1 MALIAVNTRM
11 LIKDKLDGTGWFA
24 FETLKRIVT
33 QHPEHRFIFF
43 FDRKFNAE
51 FIFSS
56 NILPVVIYPQARH
69 PWLWY
74 TWFEISIHRALKK
87 YRPDLFF
94 SPESFICSKAAVPQ
108 VAVIHDLNFE
118 HFPQY
123 MPAQV
128 ARYYSK
134 WSRIAA
140 QNAKRIGTVS
150 EFSRQDI
157 VKTYNINIEKT
168 DVLYNG
174 IHDLYKPLSAAE
186 QEQVRNQYTLGCRY
200 IIYTGSLH
208 QRKNTA
214 NMVRAFA
221 QYKKK
226 YGGELKFVLVSDRSK
241 MEGDLQLAL
250 SEIGIEKDL
259 IFTGR
264 LSAKALAQLTASAE
278 AMMYVSFFEGFG
290 IPVIEAMRCG
300 VPVITSSVSCLPE
313 ISGNAALCVDPHSVN
328 AITGAMEQVLQH
340 QEFAEQLKQ
349 KGKIRQQDFSWDKT
363 ASLTWQ
369 SLQLVLAEKGK
380 E

>member
-1 MALIAVNTRM
+1 
-11 LIKDKLDGTGWFA
+11 
-24 FETLKRIVT
+24 
-33 QHPEHRFIFF
+33 
-43 FDRKFNAE
+43 
-51 FIFSS
+51 
-56 NILPVVIYPQARH
+56 
-69 PWLWY
+69 
-74 TWFEISIHRALKK
+74 
-87 YRPDLFF
+87 
-94 SPESFICSKAAVPQ
+94 
-108 VAVIHDLNFE
+108 
-118 HFPQY
+118 
-123 MPAQV
+123 
-128 ARYYSK
+128 
-134 WSRIAA
+134 
-140 QNAKRIGTVS
+140 
-150 EFSRQDI
+150 
-157 VKTYNINIEKT
+157 
-168 DVLYNG
+168 
-174 IHDLYKPLSAAE
+174 
-186 QEQVRNQYTLGCRY
+186 
-200 IIYTGSLH
+200 
-208 QRKNTA
+208 
-214 NMVRAFA
+214 
-221 QYKKK
+221 
-226 YGGELKFVLVSDRSK
+226 
-241 MEGDLQLAL
+241 LAL

>member
-11 LIKDKLDGTGWFA
+11 LLKDKLDGTGWFA
-24 FETLKRIVT
+24 FETLKRIVI

-43 FDRKFNAE
+43 FDRKFNSE
-51 FIFSS
+51 FIFSN
-56 NILPVVIYPQARH
+56 NIMPVVIYPQARH

-74 TWFEISIHRALKK
+74 TWFEISLHHAFKK
-87 YRPDLFF
+87 YKPDLFF
-94 SPESFICSKAAVPQ
+94 SPESFICSKATVPQ

-123 MPAQV
+123 MPTQV

-140 QNAKRIGTVS
+140 QNAQRIGTVS
-150 EFSRQDI
+150 EFSRKDI
-157 VKTYNINIEKT
+157 VSTYEINIEKT

-174 IHDLYKPLSAAE
+174 IHDMYKPLSVAE
-186 QEQVRNQYTLGCRY
+186 QEQVRNQYNAGSRY

-221 QYKKK
+221 QYKKQ
-226 YGGELKFVLVSDRSK
+226 YSGELKFVLVSDRSK
-241 MEGDLQLAL
+241 MEADLQLAL
-250 SEIGIEKDL
+250 SETGIESDL

-290 IPVIEAMRCG
+290 IPMIEAMRCG
-300 VPVITSSVSCLPE
+300 VPVITSNVSCLPE
-313 ISGNAALCVDPHSVN
+313 IAGNAALCVDPHSVN
-328 AITGAMEQVLQH
+328 AITVALEQVLQH
-340 QEFAEQLKQ
+340 QEVAEQLKQ

-363 ASLTWQ
+363 AELTWQ
-369 SLQLVLAEKGK
+369 SLQLVLAEKSKG
-380 E
+380 

>member
-33 QHPEHRFIFF
+33 QYPEHRFIFF